1 MQVDL
6 SVIIPVYNC
15 MAYLPACIDSIVAQ
29 QMDNIEVIV
38 IDDGSS
44 DGCKEWLEQK
54 SRIYAPLKVISQPN
68 MGVVEARNEGIKAA
82 KGDLIAFL
90 DADDTWCPRKLS
102 SQVDYMKRHQGCVL
116 TFTNY
121 DHVDEAGND
130 IIDCFSYWKSEA
142 LNNNT
147 HGQFVGL
154 YDPLNVLLSA
164 NIVGTSTV
172 VAKRQSMIDVG
183 LFDPSLN
190 SASDWDMW
198 LKLTQTGCFAYCSLP
213 LMKYLMRQGSITA
226 NRLNRLSAMETIVSR
241 VKHIA
246 NSTALNIA
254 QANIHEGYAEF
265 NREHAQYM
273 KAIAHDVKALYLFP
287 HLRMFK
293 HLCFDIKQVVIG
305 KERKLWRV

>member
-29 QMDNIEVIV
+29 EMDNIEVIV
-38 IDDGSS
+38 IDDGST
-44 DGCKEWLEQK
+44 DGCTQWLEQK
-54 SRIYAPLKVISQPN
+54 ARIYAPLKVISQAN
-68 MGVVEARNEGIKAA
+68 KGVVEARNTGIAAA
-82 KGDLIAFL
+82 KGELIAFL
-90 DADDTWCPRKLS
+90 DADDTWTEDKLS
-102 SQVDYMKRHQGCVL
+102 AQVNYMKRHQGCAL

-121 DHVDEAGND
+121 DHIDEAGND
-130 IIDCFSYWKSEA
+130 IIDCFSYWKNPA
-142 LNNNT
+142 LNQSST
-147 HGQFVGL
+147 MQFVGL
-154 YDPLNVLLSA
+154 HDPLNVLLSA

-172 VAKRQSMIDVG
+172 IARKQSMIDVG
-183 LFDPSLN
+183 LFDPTLN

-198 LKLTQTGCFAYCSLP
+198 LKLTQKGCFAYCSAP

-241 VKHIA
+241 VQDIA
-246 NSTALNIA
+246 SANALNIA

-265 NREHAQYM
+265 NREHAQYLQ
-273 KAIAHDVKALYLFP
+273 AIVHDVKALYLSP